1 MTSISASS
9 TDSGASR
16 YEWAEHLLSME
27 GGDPVPEKKP
37 EWPGILLV
45 CIVAV
50 AAFGISSLA
59 VRSGWSHARLL
70 DPVLTSMILGMLV
83 GNLFGG
89 KIFLEGMKFA
99 VHKLLPAGVVLLGA
113 RMNFLEA
120 LKIGLPGFLL
130 SVCVVTM
137 AIGLIYGLR
146 RQLGLE
152 RAFACLLGVGT
163 GICGGTAIVAVAP
176 LVNARER
183 DVMLGV
189 GLVTLAGLVG
199 MLVLPVLGG
208 LLHLSQQQF
217 GMLAGLTIHQT
228 PQAIAA
234 GFAYGDEAGQ
244 TATIAKLARVC
255 LLAPVAALIGWL
267 AARADL
273 PAGKTAKKWY
283 QFLPGFALGFL
294 LMAGARSL
302 GLLPEISLRWEISD
316 TPLNVDTATFLKQV
330 SGFLLATAMVGVG
343 FQTRFSQLRDIGL
356 RPFLVAGGASLII
369 SIVVLIAVKLVIP

>member
-1 MTSISASS
+1 MTSSAPAS
-9 TDSGASR
+9 TDSDASR

-27 GGDPVPEKKP
+27 GGDPVPQKNP
-37 EWPGILLV
+37 EWPGVVLV
-45 CIVAV
+45 CVVA
-50 AAFGISSLA
+50 ALAFGISALA

-70 DPVLTSMILGMLV
+70 DPVLTSMIFGLLI

-89 KIFLEGMKFA
+89 NLFLAGTKFA
-99 VHKLLPAGVVLLGA
+99 VHRLLPAGIILLGA
-113 RMNFLEA
+113 RMDFLA
-120 LKIGLPGFLL
+120 AMKIGLPGFLL
-130 SVCVVTM
+130 SILVVTM
-137 AIGLIYGLR
+137 SIGMIYGLR

-163 GICGGTAIVAVAP
+163 GICGGTAIVAIAP

-189 GLVTLAGLVG
+189 ALVTLAGLVG
-199 MLVLPVLGG
+199 MIMLPVAGG
-208 LLHLSQQQF
+208 LLDLSQQQF
-217 GMLAGLTIHQT
+217 GLLAGLTIHQT

-294 LMAGARSL
+294 LMAAMRSL
-302 GLLPEISLRWEISD
+302 GLLPEISLSWEISD
-316 TPLNVDTATFLKQV
+316 SPLNVDTATFLKQA
-330 SGFLLATAMVGVG
+330 SGFLLAAAMVGVG
-343 FQTRFSQLRDIGL
+343 FQTRFAQLRDIGL
-356 RPFLVAGGASLII
+356 RPFLVAGGASTII
-369 SIVVLIAVKLVIP
+369 TIVVLIAVKLVVP